1 MPDPTL
7 VLVTKIAAVH
17 RHLGEAY
24 GYPTWQPHGETAIDE
39 LILTFLGQNTSDANA
54 AHAFT
59 SLKAA
64 YPTPQAVMDAPV
76 DALTEVIRSGGL
88 AKQKAPRI
96 QAALRGIYAER
107 GGFDLSWL
115 AGLPVE
121 EARAWLIRLDGVGA
135 KTASIV
141 LLFCFNRPAFPVD
154 THVHRTTRRLGLAP
168 STASPDKVMR
178 IIEEHASPST
188 FYPLHMNLIS
198 HGRAV
203 CKAQRP
209 RCEACVLA
217 DLCDWRQAHPGS

>member
-17 RHLGEAY
+17 RRLGEAY

-107 GGFDLSWL
+107 GDFDLSWL